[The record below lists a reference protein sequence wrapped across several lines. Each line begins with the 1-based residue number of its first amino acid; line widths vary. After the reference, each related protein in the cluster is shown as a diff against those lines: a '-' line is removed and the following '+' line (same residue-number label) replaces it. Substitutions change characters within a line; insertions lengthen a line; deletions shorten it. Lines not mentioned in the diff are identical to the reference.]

1 MENVFQS
8 DEMIMQF
15 YKNNKLKQK
24 MDFKFFRV
32 VRIIG
37 LVGIKLKLT
46 IQLSCLKQIAK
57 FALKIICHE

>member
-1 MENVFQS
+1 
-8 DEMIMQF
+8 
-15 YKNNKLKQK
+15 

-46 IQLSCLKQIAK
+46 IQLSGLKQIAK

>member
-1 MENVFQS
+1 
-8 DEMIMQF
+8 
-15 YKNNKLKQK
+15 

-46 IQLSCLKQIAK
+46 IQLSCLKQITK
-57 FALKIICHE
+57 FAHKIICHE